1 MPQDCA
7 KQPANP
13 LAHDSGLPGFV
24 GVDRLAQYLDTCNA
38 TARKILKQMKHHKLP
53 TGKLVVS
60 KSAVEKMLA
69 DSEVRA

>member
-7 KQPANP
+7 KQPTNP
-13 LAHDSGLPGFV
+13 LIHDSGLPGFV

-38 TARKILKQMKHHKLP
+38 TARKIVKGMPHHKLP

-60 KSAVEKMLA
+60 KLAVEKMLA
-69 DSEVRA
+69 DSKVFA